1 MDSNDRKKKHM
12 KDEKQPEE
20 LKKEETEE
28 IKSDERIS
36 SPSEEEFSD
45 ENKKLIEL
53 EKQVAELTDKFLRK
67 AAEFENYKR
76 RTEND
81 QLNLIKY
88 AAESFII
95 KLLPVIDDFERSLEH
110 IDTAKNNDALKEGIK
125 LVYDKLIKVLDDQGV
140 KKIESVGKPFDVHY
154 HEALMQKKADKV
166 EPHTVLEEL
175 EKGYLYKDRVI
186 RHTKVIVSEDSSE
199 ESVGTEKNEEEN
211 INKKNTN
218 EE

>member
-36 SPSEEEFSD
+36 LPSEEEFSD

>member
-45 ENKKLIEL
+45 GNKKLIEL

-218 EE
+218 QE